1 MISRLLRCAR
11 NDGAVYAGAHG
22 GTAHACAHEATA
34 HAGAYEATA
43 HAGAHKATAHV
54 PVMARALRARG
65 HLLASLRQG
74 LHRVLTI
81 LSVMVLAACASEPK
95 PSDYAQEKPVLDLKA
110 YLQGPLTAHGVFT
123 DRSGKVVKR
132 FTVAMT
138 GSWNGD
144 EGVLDERFTY
154 SDGTQQTRVWKLKS
168 LGDGIYEGTADD
180 VVGRALG
187 QARGNALN
195 WRYTLKLPVDGTVY
209 EVQFDD
215 WMFLMDERVMLNKAR
230 MSKFGIFLG
239 EVTLAFYR

>member
-1 MISRLLRCAR
+1 MCQRAQAVGLCA
-11 NDGAVYAGAHG
+11 GEAGLG
-22 GTAHACAHEATA
+22 SQGL
-34 HAGAYEATA
+34 
-43 HAGAHKATAHV
+43 
-54 PVMARALRARG
+54 PPRAFDRPRRVHRSIRQGRQTIHRG
-65 HLLASLRQG
+65 H
-74 LHRVLTI
+74 
-81 LSVMVLAACASEPK
+81 
-95 PSDYAQEKPVLDLKA
+95 D
-110 YLQGPLTAHGVFT
+110 
-123 DRSGKVVKR
+123 
-132 FTVAMT
+132 
-138 GSWNGD
+138 
-144 EGVLDERFTY
+144 GVLDERFTY

-230 MSKFGIFLG
+230 MSKFGIYLG